1 MNAIFLTRFIFFLE
15 STHTHTKGG
24 EKINSFLIHNF
35 FFFSIFCPV
44 DLINYSVF
52 NFDSVFFSPPHKT
65 TRYHVTIFCQ
75 FIFFKSCGVLLYN
88 PPSFLCVSV
97 LFLSATFV
105 HKFTKR
111 CKIELFFLFVC
122 FYFLRGSFLL

>member
-1 MNAIFLTRFIFFLE
+1 LFFSSFTYDKKTVNAIFLTRFIFFLE

-52 NFDSVFFSPPHKT
+52 NFDSVFFSPPTQNNKIP
-65 TRYHVTIFCQ
+65 RNY
-75 FIFFKSCGVLLYN
+75 
-88 PPSFLCVSV
+88 
-97 LFLSATFV
+97 FLS
-105 HKFTKR
+105 
-111 CKIELFFLFVC
+111 IYFF
-122 FYFLRGSFLL
+122 